1 MPSLSPAAILARK
14 CQRESLP
21 TRPSLKPTPLRIAR
35 ESLNLALDAVARE
48 LGMRTAKLQR
58 LELGQEPRLSEAR
71 MLAKFYGV
79 AVDVL
84 WPK

>member
-1 MPSLSPAAILARK
+1 MPSLSPAALLARQ

-21 TRPSLKPTPLRIAR
+21 TRPNLKPTPLRTAR

-48 LGMRTAKLQR
+48 LEMRTAKLQR
-58 LELGQEPRLSEAR
+58 LELGQEPKLSEAR

-79 AVDVL
+79 AVDQL